1 MHVDDAGERFYGG
14 AGLRTDLEA
23 AGDRDLDLAGGKVEY
38 DGNAATAASFT
49 GDDALEIG
57 QCARFT
63 DEDAKT
69 RRGAGD
75 DGVERL
81 DLLDGQPQVLLFAA
95 DIDGDDER
103 LTGIE
108 EAARLAQHFRE
119 QRHLIGAGQPE
130 GAARVGKAQ
139 VIGSPDNK
147 G

>member
-1 MHVDDAGERFYGG
+1 M
-14 AGLRTDLEA
+14 RTDLEA